1 MVTRKTLTPGA
12 ERQRRYKRHKAGDHS
27 LCLPGKCDHAGQPSE
42 VPPPPAPEPTRGA
55 RGARLWRV
63 MASSGLGPV
72 HRLLLEEACR
82 IADRLDRLDAI
93 IEGREDWLRIDV
105 SDSGSEIRVSV
116 DALLAETRQ
125 QETALR
131 GIVAELRAAGA
142 TKAVSGS
149 VVSGSAGQPP
159 AKGGLSA
166 LADELAA
173 RRGKTAG

>member
-1 MVTRKTLTPGA
+1 
-12 ERQRRYKRHKAGDHS
+12 
-27 LCLPGKCDHAGQPSE
+27 
-42 VPPPPAPEPTRGA
+42 
-55 RGARLWRV
+55 